1 MMAPLQKR
9 SLFALLLETLWALA
23 ITLVFVSQGG
33 AAKWDTNANFR
44 LIMDGMWVGGL
55 ILYWWL
61 FTSFDRRPGQFDER
75 DKTVINRA
83 SKVQW
88 WAVILSLVAWV
99 IGLSEH
105 YHAQGQIPI
114 IFLSLIF
121 FSTLI
126 ASTLAQSVGIL
137 FGYWRMNRNA

>member
-1 MMAPLQKR
+1 MAPLQKR

-23 ITLVFVSQGG
+23 IILVFISQGG
-33 AAKWDTNANFR
+33 ATKYDTNASFR

-61 FTSFDRRPGQFDER
+61 FSSFDRRPSQFDER
-75 DKTVINRA
+75 DKKVIDRA

-88 WAVILSLVAWV
+88 WAVILSLVVWV
-99 IGLSEH
+99 ISLSEH
-105 YHAQGQIPI
+105 YHAQGQIPV

>member
-1 MMAPLQKR
+1 VAPLQKR

-23 ITLVFVSQGG
+23 IILVFISQGG
-33 AAKWDTNANFR
+33 ATKYDTNASFR

-61 FTSFDRRPGQFDER
+61 FSSFDRRPSQFDER
-75 DKTVINRA
+75 DKKVIDRA

-88 WAVILSLVAWV
+88 WAVILSLVVWV
-99 IGLSEH
+99 ISLSEH
-105 YHAQGQIPI
+105 YHAQGQIPV

>member
-1 MMAPLQKR
+1 MSPLQKR
-9 SLFALLLETLWALA
+9 SLYALLIEIIWAAA
-23 ITLVFVSQGG
+23 IIAVFISQGG
-33 AAKWDTNANFR
+33 AAKWDTNADFR

-61 FTSFDRRPGQFDER
+61 FSSINQWSNQFDER
-75 DKTVINRA
+75 DKTIIEKSA
-83 SKVQW
+83 KVQW
-88 WAVILSLVAWV
+88 MAVVLSLVAWV

-105 YHAQGQIPI
+105 FHTQGQIPVI
-114 IFLSLIF
+114 YLSLIF

-137 FGYWRMNRNA
+137 FGYWRMNHNG

>member
-1 MMAPLQKR
+1 VAPLQKR

-23 ITLVFVSQGG
+23 IILVFISQGG
-33 AAKWDTNANFR
+33 ATKYDTNASFR

-61 FTSFDRRPGQFDER
+61 FSSFDRRPSQFDER
-75 DKTVINRA
+75 DKKVIDRV

-105 YHAQGQIPI
+105 YHAQG
-114 IFLSLIF
+114 
-121 FSTLI
+121 
-126 ASTLAQSVGIL
+126 
-137 FGYWRMNRNA
+137 

>member
-1 MMAPLQKR
+1 
-9 SLFALLLETLWALA
+9 
-23 ITLVFVSQGG
+23 
-33 AAKWDTNANFR
+33 
-44 LIMDGMWVGGL
+44 MDGMWLGGL

-61 FTSFDRRPGQFDER
+61 FSSFDRRPSQFDER
-75 DKTVINRA
+75 DKKVIDRV

-105 YHAQGQIPI
+105 YHEQGQIPV

>member
-1 MMAPLQKR
+1 MAPLQKR
-9 SLFALLLETLWALA
+9 SLYALLVEVLWTVA
-23 ITLVFVSQGG
+23 IIMVFISQGG
-33 AAKWDTNANFR
+33 AGKYNTSGSFR

-61 FTSFDRRPGQFDER
+61 FSSLDRRPDQFDER
-75 DKTVINRA
+75 DRMVIERA
-83 SKVQW
+83 VKAQW
-88 WAVILSLVAWV
+88 WAVILSLVAWI

-105 YHAQGQIPI
+105 YHAQGQIPV

-126 ASTLAQSVGIL
+126 VSTLAQSVGIL
-137 FGYWRMNRNA
+137 FSYWRMNRNA

>member
-1 MMAPLQKR
+1 MGTSDYRGFCK
-9 SLFALLLETLWALA
+9 S
-23 ITLVFVSQGG
+23 GG
-33 AAKWDTNANFR
+33 ATKYDLNTNFR
-44 LIMDGMWVGGL
+44 LMMDGMWVGGL

-61 FTSFDRRPGQFDER
+61 FSTIERRPNQFDER
-75 DKTVINRA
+75 DKTILERA

-88 WAVILSLVAWV
+88 LAVILSLVAWV

-105 YHAQGQIPI
+105 FHTEGQIPLI
-114 IFLSLIF
+114 YLSLIF

-126 ASTLAQSVGIL
+126 VSTLAQSVGII

>member
-1 MMAPLQKR
+1 MAPLQKR

-23 ITLVFVSQGG
+23 IILVFISQGG
-33 AAKWDTNANFR
+33 ATKYDTNASFR
-44 LIMDGMWVGGL
+44 LIMDGMWLGGL

-61 FTSFDRRPGQFDER
+61 FSSLDHRPDQFDER
-75 DKTVINRA
+75 DKTVIDRA

-105 YHAQGQIPI
+105 YHEQGQIPV

>member
-1 MMAPLQKR
+1 MAQLLKR

-23 ITLVFVSQGG
+23 IILVFISQGG
-33 AAKWDTNANFR
+33 AAKWDTDADFR

-61 FTSFDRRPGQFDER
+61 FSSLDHRPDQFDER
-75 DKTVINRA
+75 DKTIIDRA

-105 YHAQGQIPI
+105 YHAQGQIPV

>member
-1 MMAPLQKR
+1 MAPLQKR

-23 ITLVFVSQGG
+23 IILVFISQGG
-33 AAKWDTNANFR
+33 ATKYDTNASFR
-44 LIMDGMWVGGL
+44 LIMDGMWLGGL

-61 FTSFDRRPGQFDER
+61 FSSFDRRPSQFDER
-75 DKTVINRA
+75 DKKVIDRV

-88 WAVILSLVAWV
+88 WAVILSLVVWV
-99 IGLSEH
+99 ISLSEH
-105 YHAQGQIPI
+105 YHAQGQIPV

>member
-1 MMAPLQKR
+1 MAPLQKR

-23 ITLVFVSQGG
+23 IILVFISQGG
-33 AAKWDTNANFR
+33 ATKYDTNASFR

-61 FTSFDRRPGQFDER
+61 FSSFDRRPSQFDER
-75 DKTVINRA
+75 DKKVIDRV

-88 WAVILSLVAWV
+88 WAVILSLVVWV
-99 IGLSEH
+99 ISLSEH
-105 YHAQGQIPI
+105 YHAQGQIPV

>member
-1 MMAPLQKR
+1 MAPLQKR
-9 SLFALLLETLWALA
+9 SLLALLLEVIWALA
-23 ITLVFVSQGG
+23 IILVFINQGG
-33 AAKWDTNANFR
+33 ATRYDTSANFR
-44 LIMDGMWVGGL
+44 LTMDGMWVGGL

-61 FTSFDRRPGQFDER
+61 FLSIERRLDQFDER
-75 DKTVINRA
+75 DKIILERA

-88 WAVILSLVAWV
+88 LGVIFSLVAWV

-105 YHAQGQIPI
+105 YHTQGQIPV

-126 ASTLAQSVGIL
+126 VSTLAQSIGIL

>member
-1 MMAPLQKR
+1 MAPLQKR

-23 ITLVFVSQGG
+23 IILVFISQGG
-33 AAKWDTNANFR
+33 ATKYDTNASFR
-44 LIMDGMWVGGL
+44 LIMDGMWLGGL

-61 FTSFDRRPGQFDER
+61 FSSFDRRPSQFDER
-75 DKTVINRA
+75 DKKVIDRV

-88 WAVILSLVAWV
+88 WAVILSLVVWV
-99 IGLSEH
+99 ISLSEH
-105 YHAQGQIPI
+105 YHAQGQIPV

-137 FGYWRMNRNA
+137 FGYWRMNRNG

>member
-23 ITLVFVSQGG
+23 IILVFISQGG
-33 AAKWDTNANFR
+33 AAKWDTDADFR

-61 FTSFDRRPGQFDER
+61 FSSLDHRPDQFDER
-75 DKTVINRA
+75 DKTVIDRA

-88 WAVILSLVAWV
+88 WAVIMSLVAWV

-105 YHAQGQIPI
+105 YHAQGQIPVI
-114 IFLSLIF
+114 LLSLIF

>member
-1 MMAPLQKR
+1 MAPLQKR

-23 ITLVFVSQGG
+23 IILVFISQGG
-33 AAKWDTNANFR
+33 ATKYDTNASFR

-61 FTSFDRRPGQFDER
+61 FSSFDRRPSQFDER
-75 DKTVINRA
+75 DKKVIDRA

-105 YHAQGQIPI
+105 YHAQGQIPV